1 MPPTGEEIHL
11 PGPSIL
17 PLLTAAGITLALVGV
32 TTYWILSVA
41 GGLLAHRVRV
51 ALDRRHAPRNR
62 RASARALGIVRVVE
76 DAVRRP
82 EAPTSAAPT

>member
-1 MPPTGEEIHL
+1 MTEEIQEQVQPTGEEIHL

-41 GGLLAHRVRV
+41 GGLLTIVCVWRWIG
-51 ALDRRHAPRNR
+51 DTRRDIAELPLEH
-62 RASARALGIVRVVE
+62 SE
-76 DAVRRP
+76 
-82 EAPTSAAPT
+82 